1 MFLLARHV
9 GRPSHALTH
18 CGVTPQCTRGS
29 DPTSAATACAATRSQ
44 GTCTATSARL
54 TMRTWPNAA
63 NRIQR
68 LAPSWERSP
77 SLAPRPQTDRTA
89 VLEGHPKILYLAP
102 KTNIRESMSRC
113 QACSCCHQGA
123 ARKVEAPDFLAG
135 DGMKILP
142 RLKVP
147 TLFFSQPQRTLWVL
161 HLSQLLAALG
171 IFLRC
176 NRSSLCIL
184 DHKTGSESISLNW
197 LAGFFHKPACLLIFS

>member
-1 MFLLARHV
+1 MSHSTCLLSVKQPQEALGVLLKMFLLARRV

-44 GTCTATSARL
+44 GTRTGTSARL

-123 ARKVEAPDFLAG
+123 ARKVEAPDFLCWGRNEDSAQAEG
-135 DGMKILP
+135 SYP
-142 RLKVP
+142 F
-147 TLFFSQPQRTLWVL
+147 LFSAREDFMGIASQPTP
-161 HLSQLLAALG
+161 
-171 IFLRC
+171 RC
-176 NRSSLCIL
+176 PGNFP
-184 DHKTGSESISLNW
+184 EM
-197 LAGFFHKPACLLIFS
+197 

>member
-44 GTCTATSARL
+44 GICTATSARL

-68 LAPSWERSP
+68 LDQSWERSP

-102 KTNIRESMSRC
+102 KTNIRESMRRC
-113 QACSCCHQGA
+113 QACSCRHRGA
-123 ARKVEAPDFLAG
+123 ARKVEAPDFLRWGWNEDSAQAEG
-135 DGMKILP
+135 SYP
-142 RLKVP
+142 F
-147 TLFFSQPQRTLWVL
+147 LFPAREDFMGIASQPSPRRT
-161 HLSQLLAALG
+161 G
-171 IFLRC
+171 NFP
-176 NRSSLCIL
+176 
-184 DHKTGSESISLNW
+184 EM
-197 LAGFFHKPACLLIFS
+197 